1 MRLQESCNPKCWI
14 AWLCANLIVL
24 VLLLVLE
31 FPIFDCE
38 NEDDDEEEDDFG
50 CGSATLRPSDISMTT
65 GGNQTAIRS
74 RAGYYRWVI
83 CALLFFAATINYIDR
98 QVIGILK
105 PTLVNEFQ
113 WQDERTYAAI
123 VFSFQLAYA
132 IGLLLAGGVMDK
144 IGTRRGFGIAVVL
157 WSIAAVSH
165 AFADWCSW
173 LKLPTLNLDASTGFS
188 VVMLS
193 GAAAGFALAR
203 FALGIGEAGNF
214 PASIKTVAEW
224 FPRKE
229 RALAT
234 GVFNSGTNVGALVT
248 PLVVP
253 WLTLHWQWAFIATGL
268 AGFIWVAWWLW
279 VYRAPEE
286 HSRLSAT
293 ELAYIRSDPIEQT
306 TPIAWARL
314 FPHRQTWAFAIGKFL
329 TDPIWWLY
337 LFWIPDFLNRNHG
350 LDLKSIGPPLIA
362 IYLVADVGSIGGGWI
377 SSALIKRGCTV
388 NAARKAAMLICALSV
403 VPIMFAA
410 KATHLWVAVALVA
423 LAAAAHQGWSA
434 NLFTLASDMFPRR
447 AVGSV
452 VGIGGMLIA
461 LVVGEILQR
470 AGSYVPIFII
480 AGSAYLVALTVIHL
494 LAPKIQPAE
503 V

>member
-1 MRLQESCNPKCWI
+1 
-14 AWLCANLIVL
+14 
-24 VLLLVLE
+24 
-31 FPIFDCE
+31 
-38 NEDDDEEEDDFG
+38 
-50 CGSATLRPSDISMTT
+50 MTT
-65 GGNQTAIRS
+65 NATQSAIRPHV
-74 RAGYYRWVI
+74 GYYRWVI

-105 PTLVNEFQ
+105 PNLVKEFQ
-113 WQDERTYAAI
+113 WQDERIYAAI

-132 IGLLLAGGVMDK
+132 IGLLLAGRVMDK
-144 IGTRRGFGIAVVL
+144 LGARLGFALAVLL
-157 WSIAAVSH
+157 WSLAAIGH
-165 AFADWCSW
+165 AAADWFPE

-203 FALGIGEAGNF
+203 FALGLGEAGNF

-234 GVFNSGTNVGALVT
+234 GIFNSGTNVGALAT

-253 WLTLHWQWAFIATGL
+253 WVTLHWGWQWAFIATGFT
-268 AGFIWVAWWLW
+268 GFIWMAWWLW
-279 VYRAPEE
+279 VYRAPED

-293 ELAYIRSDPIEQT
+293 ELAHIRSDPIEQT

-314 FPHRQTWAFAIGKFL
+314 LPHRQTWAFAIGKFL

-350 LDLKSIGPPLIA
+350 LDLKSIGPPLVV

-377 SSALIKRGCTV
+377 SSALIKRGRSINT
-388 NAARKAAMLICALSV
+388 ARKTAMLTCALSV

-410 KATHLWVAVALVA
+410 KAAHLWVAVALVA

-434 NLFTLASDMFPRR
+434 NLFTLTSDMFPRR

-452 VGIGGMLIA
+452 VGIGGMAGAVGGMVIA

-470 AGSYVPIFII
+470 TGSYVPIFII

-494 LAPKIQPAE
+494 LAPKIQPAD